1 MKCSSTLALGA
12 SLALIALSQAGFAQ
26 QNLPAMN
33 PHGQVIP
40 GINAQD
46 VPGGGR
52 RSTNPLNLPYT
63 PGTRF
68 VVDKCSLA
76 GVGDKDLAVLRAHI
90 VDLLKNDA
98 AASKSFL
105 DAESWVDKGCARE
118 RVAFYVKAL
127 ARIKG

>member
-1 MKCSSTLALGA
+1 MSWSSAISLGA
-12 SLALIALSQAGFAQ
+12 SLALTAFSQAAFAQ

-46 VPGGGR
+46 LPGGGG
-52 RSTNPLNLPYT
+52 RSSNPLKYQYL

-68 VVDKCSLA
+68 VVDKCTLD
-76 GVGDKDLAVLRAHI
+76 VNDKDVAALRDHI
-90 VDLLKNDA
+90 VELLKKDA
-98 AASKSFL
+98 AATKSFL
-105 DAESWVDKGCARE
+105 DAESWIARDCARE